1 MKMEE
6 IMRHPDSS
14 ALFDIELA
22 CLIDELAD
30 FARTEEQPEMK
41 SSLYASIGC
50 LQKVREAFQSD
61 FQRAQYSEHL
71 MDILCD
77 AECCLHFTFLKLCER
92 YYESSTERNRD
103 DITFVENC
111 MRDIKECYKI
121 FRV

>member
-6 IMRHPDSS
+6 ILQHSHPS

-30 FARTEEQPEMK
+30 FSREEKDEVVK
-41 SSLYASIGC
+41 GSLLAAVGC
-50 LQKVREAFQSD
+50 LQKVREAFQRD
-61 FQRAQYSEHL
+61 FEKARYSEHL

-77 AECCLHFTFLKLCER
+77 AECCLHFTFLQMCKR
-92 YYESSTERNRD
+92 YYDSSTEQNFTDARF
-103 DITFVENC
+103 IENV